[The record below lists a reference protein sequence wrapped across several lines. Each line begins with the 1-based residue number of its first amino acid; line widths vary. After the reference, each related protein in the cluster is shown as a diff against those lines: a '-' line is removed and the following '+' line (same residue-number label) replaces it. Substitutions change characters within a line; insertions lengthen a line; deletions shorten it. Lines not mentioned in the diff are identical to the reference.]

1 MCGKKV
7 GRKRENYTEKVNQEH
22 RVVKFFIYFSVR

>member
-7 GRKRENYTEKVNQEH
+7 GRKREDYTEKVNQDFT
-22 RVVKFFIYFSVR
+22 VVKFFLYFSVR